1 MALRRSDS
9 TNSLASTISYSNVQA
24 YIAVPKHLKDTI
36 LRDGYKC
43 SKRDA
48 VPVTLNQDGR
58 KAVKAF
64 RSHHA
69 AEEHTVLLEVSG
81 VPEEM
86 IDRGNGKIKA
96 RELGPEHLS
105 DGVVATR
112 TSENYDVV
120 PCPFCNSA
128 IAGLSQLRGRV
139 GEHHYF
145 GDAVFMCSPCPNDAC
160 KKAQEERQQRLEGT
174 ETTKFHQTSVAVA
187 QEIRQ
192 SGKMIRGGGGA
203 AGKGI
208 YLADGVDQTEWKTE
222 HHGVVLRCEV
232 KLGHVKELKQHDKN
246 PVPCTFAELV
256 QERYDSVKIDR
267 GAVPNGPHK
276 GQPSGDE
283 YVVYSWDQVRVI
295 EEIPRVRRTCECCK
309 DKPDKP

>member
-1 MALRRSDS
+1 MALHRSNS

-24 YIAVPKHLKDTI
+24 YIAVPEHLKETI

-48 VPVTLNQDGR
+48 VPVTINQDGR
-58 KAVKAF
+58 LAIKAF

-69 AEEHTVLLEVSG
+69 TEDHTVLLEVSG
-81 VPEEM
+81 VPEDM
-86 IDRGNGKIKA
+86 IDREKGKIKMKHLA
-96 RELGPEHLS
+96 PEHLS
-105 DGVVATR
+105 DGIVTTR
-112 TSENYDVV
+112 TTEQYDAV
-120 PCPFCNSA
+120 PCPFCNNMVP
-128 IAGLSQLRGRV
+128 GLSQFRGRV
-139 GEHHYF
+139 GEYHYF

-160 KKAQEERQQRLEGT
+160 KKAQEERQRRLEGT
-174 ETTKFHQTSVAVA
+174 ETTKFHQTGAAVA

-208 YLADGVDQTEWKTE
+208 YLADRVDQTEWKTE
-222 HHGVVLRCEV
+222 HHGVVLKCEV
-232 KLGHVKELKQHDKN
+232 KLGRVKELKQHDKN
-246 PVPCTFAELV
+246 PVPVTFAELA
-256 QERYDSVKIDR
+256 QEKYDSVKIDR
-267 GAVPNGPHK
+267 GTVQSGPHK

-295 EEIPRVRRTCECCK
+295 EEVPRERRTCACCK
-309 DKPDKP
+309 DMPDKP